1 MRKWLLAAGVLALG
15 GCATQPPAASSPP
28 HHPLGVY
35 TQASA
40 AALVVDPPVLAGNPR
55 LDLSRDD
62 RGPAAFAGF
71 EDSTTTFYYLGVDD
85 WYSDNNATGRDG
97 QPENF
102 ERHAVSETFGVVHR

>member
-1 MRKWLLAAGVLALG
+1 MLKWLLVAGALALG
-15 GCATQPPAASSPP
+15 GCAAQTPTAVSPRQR
-28 HHPLGVY
+28 PLGVY

-71 EDSTTTFYYLGVDD
+71 EDSTTTVYYLGVDD
-85 WYSDNNATGRDG
+85 WYSDYNGSGRDG
-97 QPENF
+97 NREDF
-102 ERHAVSETFGVVHR
+102 ERHAVSETYGVIHR